1 MRLARLQ
8 VDRRLSRNIYF
19 STSVDSPKPWYRLGN
34 KAWGAGCNLMLNLKK
49 PSQQPRTATAKMRKP
64 EALSPVTTLTL
75 RENVA
80 EVLIEAILS
89 GKFRPG
95 DRLNESE
102 LGRQLQVSR
111 APIREALHQL
121 QEQGLVTNQP
131 RRGMFVVSLSDA
143 DIRKI
148 NSLRV
153 VLESEA
159 LLLCRSNLTPQNER
173 KLIQQLDRMERT
185 GPTSALEAM
194 RMDLNFHRSIWA
206 QTGNEFLEKTLTS
219 LTASLFAYSVVKK
232 PQSEQV
238 RMILDSHRP
247 LLDFVQGKLPKSQG
261 KRVMYDHV
269 SLRWGAPDSSESA

>member
-1 MRLARLQ
+1 
-8 VDRRLSRNIYF
+8 
-19 STSVDSPKPWYRLGN
+19 
-34 KAWGAGCNLMLNLKK
+34 
-49 PSQQPRTATAKMRKP
+49 MRKS
-64 EALSPVTTLTL
+64 ESLSPVTTLTL
-75 RENVA
+75 RENIA
-80 EVLIEAILS
+80 EVLIDAILS

-121 QEQGLVTNQP
+121 QEQGLVSNQP
-131 RRGMFVVSLSDA
+131 RRGMFVVSLGEE

-153 VLESEA
+153 VLEAEA
-159 LLLCRSNLTPQNER
+159 LLLCRANLTPQNER
-173 KLIQQLDRMERT
+173 KLIQQLEKMERT

-194 RMDLNFHRSIWA
+194 RMDLAFHRSIWA

-232 PQSEQV
+232 THSEQM

-247 LLDFVQGKLPKSQG
+247 LLDFLQGKVPKSQA
-261 KRVMYDHV
+261 KRVIYDHV
-269 SLRWGAPDSSESA
+269 SLRWGAPDAAAS